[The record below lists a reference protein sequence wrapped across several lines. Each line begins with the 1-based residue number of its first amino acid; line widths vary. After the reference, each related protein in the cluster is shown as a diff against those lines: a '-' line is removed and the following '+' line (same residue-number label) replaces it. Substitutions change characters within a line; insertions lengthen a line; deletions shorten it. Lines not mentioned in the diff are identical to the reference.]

1 MAEPNYGESITP
13 AQLAQAR
20 ALRQRQLEQQ
30 KTTVTP
36 VTISAAPVVGLHN
49 GEYKNSDFWLDVLD
63 KTKGYAQKVTD
74 TLMPV
79 NPHNLLNKAKQVYQ
93 QTGLWQKL
101 KNKVWPSSADTGS
114 LRSAV
119 ETYLPGIKS
128 LP

>member
-20 ALRQRQLEQQ
+20 ALRQRQLDLQ
-30 KTTVTP
+30 KTTGTP
-36 VTISAAPVVGLHN
+36 VTISAAPVVGLYN

-79 NPHNLLNKAKQVYQ
+79 NPHNLLNKAKQV
-93 QTGLWQKL
+93 
-101 KNKVWPSSADTGS
+101 
-114 LRSAV
+114 
-119 ETYLPGIKS
+119 
-128 LP
+128 